1 MEPHGVS
8 TFLLSLLISPVL
20 KDMWPTSRSHQA
32 CVFPVMGNG
41 KTVAAL
47 GGAPTRG
54 PPAGG
59 RSADKH
65 LSKASAE
72 SLARRSSSCTSCLA
86 RISASS
92 ADCSSSRADMSS
104 FWLRRTFQ
112 RGSCGWRVKGQTHF
126 QAICLLSKANAQN
139 N

>member
-8 TFLLSLLISPVL
+8 TFLLSLLTSPVL

-32 CVFPVMGNG
+32 CLSRNG
-41 KTVAAL
+41 KTAAAL
-47 GGAPTRG
+47 GDAPTRG

-112 RGSCGWRVKGQTHF
+112 RGSCGRRVKGQTHF

-139 N
+139 K